1 MKKWITSIVVFILSF
16 AVTAFVGFYSAIFLA
31 GPHSDVLP
39 EILQFPVG
47 LFLLILIIG
56 IPVWLSIK
64 TFMKFKMKES

>member
-1 MKKWITSIVVFILSF
+1 MAII
-16 AVTAFVGFYSAIFLA
+16 GFYPAIFLI